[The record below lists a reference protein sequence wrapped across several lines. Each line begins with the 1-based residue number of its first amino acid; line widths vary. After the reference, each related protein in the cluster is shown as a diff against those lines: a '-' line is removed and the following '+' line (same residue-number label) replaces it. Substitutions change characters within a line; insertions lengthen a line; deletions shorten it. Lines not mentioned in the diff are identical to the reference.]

1 MIKRTTLLLFSAL
14 FFWSC
19 APTAKTA
26 VNTNI
31 AYDVVIRNGT
41 VYDGSG
47 SKGLIADVAIS
58 GDRIAKIGPNLSGK
72 GKKEIDA
79 AGMAVTPGFINM
91 LSWAFNSL
99 LRDGLSQSDIRQ
111 GVTLEVFGEGNSPGP
126 LSEAMKSEMLDW
138 NSRDDSDIPWVT
150 LGGALTHLENKGV
163 STNVAS
169 FVGATTVRIH
179 VVGYENRKA
188 TQEEISE
195 MQALVRE
202 AMEEGAVGLGSSL
215 IYAPADYADTDEL
228 IALSKVVGEYGG
240 RYISHMRSEDKDLLK
255 AYAELERIAREAG
268 VGAEIYHLKA
278 SREPYWKL
286 LDDLIDLVD
295 KAREEGLDISA
306 DMYTYNA
313 SSTGLTGVIPT
324 WVQEGGHEAWMAR
337 MQDPDV
343 RSRLIKDLEA
353 ELTVQPPE
361 GILLVGF
368 RNEKM
373 GQKYVGMTLAE
384 AAEERGQAPTD
395 AIIDMVLE
403 DDSRIQ
409 CVYFSMSEENIRK
422 KIALPWV
429 AFCSDAGSVDPS
441 WSTGMK
447 HPRAYGSFSRVLG
460 KYARDEGVI
469 TLAEGVRRLT
479 SFPADNLK
487 LKNRGSLKAGYYADV
502 VVFDPETIQDHA
514 TFREPNQYS
523 TGVAHVF
530 VNGDHVLKE
539 GEHTGATPGRFLKGP
554 GYKEND

>member
-1 MIKRTTLLLFSAL
+1 MKRTTLLLLSAL

-19 APTAKTA
+19 APVPNTTAKT
-26 VNTNI
+26 VSV
-31 AYDVVIRNGT
+31 YDVIIRNGT

-47 SKGLIADVAIS
+47 SEGFISDIAIS
-58 GDRIAKIGPNLSGK
+58 GDRINKIGSNLAGK

-79 AGMAVTPGFINM
+79 RGMAVTPGFINM
-91 LSWAFNSL
+91 LSWGFNSL
-99 LRDGLSQSDIRQ
+99 LRDGLSQSDVRQ
-111 GVTLEVFGEGNSPGP
+111 GVTLEVFGEGSSPGP
-126 LSEAMKSEMLDW
+126 LSDAMKSEMLDW
-138 NSRDDSDIPWVT
+138 NSGDDSDIPWVT
-150 LGGALTHLENKGV
+150 LGEALTHLENKGV

-240 RYISHMRSEDKDLLK
+240 RYISHMRSEDKDLLI

-337 MQDPDV
+337 MRDPDV
-343 RSRLIKDLEA
+343 RPRLIKDLEA

-487 LKNRGSLKAGYYADV
+487 LKNRGRLKAGYYADV

-554 GYKEND
+554 GYKGND

>member
-1 MIKRTTLLLFSAL
+1 MKRTTLLLLSAL

-19 APTAKTA
+19 APVPNTTAKT
-26 VNTNI
+26 VSV
-31 AYDVVIRNGT
+31 YDVIIRNGT

-47 SKGLIADVAIS
+47 SEGFISDIAIS
-58 GDRIAKIGPNLSGK
+58 GDRINKIGSNLAGK

-79 AGMAVTPGFINM
+79 RGMAVTPGFINM
-91 LSWAFNSL
+91 LSWGFNSL

-111 GVTLEVFGEGNSPGP
+111 GVTLEVFGEGSSPGP
-126 LSEAMKSEMLDW
+126 LSDVMKSEMLDW
-138 NSRDDSDIPWVT
+138 NSGDDSDIPWVT
-150 LGGALTHLENKGV
+150 LGEALTHLENKGV

-343 RSRLIKDLEA
+343 RPRLIKDLEV

>member
-1 MIKRTTLLLFSAL
+1 MKRTTLLLLSAL

-19 APTAKTA
+19 APVPNTTAKT
-26 VNTNI
+26 VSV
-31 AYDVVIRNGT
+31 YDVIIRNGT

-47 SKGLIADVAIS
+47 SEGFISDIAIS
-58 GDRIAKIGPNLSGK
+58 GDRINKIGSNLAGK

-79 AGMAVTPGFINM
+79 RGMAVTPGFINM
-91 LSWAFNSL
+91 LSWGFNSL

-111 GVTLEVFGEGNSPGP
+111 GVTLEVFGEGSSPGP
-126 LSEAMKSEMLDW
+126 LSDVMKSEMLDW
-138 NSRDDSDIPWVT
+138 NSGDDSDIPWVT
-150 LGGALTHLENKGV
+150 LGEALTHLENKGV

>member
-1 MIKRTTLLLFSAL
+1 MKRTTLLLLSAL

-19 APTAKTA
+19 APVPNTTAKT
-26 VNTNI
+26 VSV
-31 AYDVVIRNGT
+31 YDVIIRNGT

-47 SKGLIADVAIS
+47 SEGFISDIAIS
-58 GDRIAKIGPNLSGK
+58 GDRINKIGSNLPGK
-72 GKKEIDA
+72 GKKEINA
-79 AGMAVTPGFINM
+79 TGMAVTPGFINM

-99 LRDGLSQSDIRQ
+99 LRDGFSQSDIRQ

-138 NSRDDSDIPWVT
+138 NSGDDSDIPWVT
-150 LGGALTHLENKGV
+150 LGEALTHLENKGV

-324 WVQEGGHEAWMAR
+324 WVQEGGHEDWMAR
-337 MQDPDV
+337 MRDPDV
-343 RSRLIKDLEA
+343 RPRLIKDLEA

-384 AAEERGQAPTD
+384 AAEERGQAPVD

-487 LKNRGSLKAGYYADV
+487 LKNRGRLKAGYYADV

-554 GYKEND
+554 GYKGND

>member
-1 MIKRTTLLLFSAL
+1 MKRTTLLLFSAL

-19 APTAKTA
+19 AQTANRA
-26 VNTNI
+26 DNSNSV
-31 AYDVVIRNGT
+31 YDVVVRNGT

-47 SKGLIADVAIS
+47 SEGFIADVAIS
-58 GDRIAKIGPNLSGK
+58 GDRIAKIGPKLSGK

-79 AGMAVTPGFINM
+79 AGMAVAPGFINM

-126 LSEAMKSEMLDW
+126 LSDAMKSEMLDW
-138 NSRDDSDIPWVT
+138 NSGDDSDIPWVT
-150 LGGALTHLENKGV
+150 LGEALTHLENKGV

-343 RSRLIKDLEA
+343 RPRLIKDLEA

-373 GQKYVGMTLAE
+373 GKKYVGMTLAE
-384 AAEERGQAPTD
+384 AAEERGQAPVD

-487 LKNRGSLKAGYYADV
+487 LKNRGRLKGGYYADV

-554 GYKEND
+554 GYRGNP

>member
-1 MIKRTTLLLFSAL
+1 MKRTTLLLFSTL

-19 APTAKTA
+19 SPTANTA
-26 VNTNI
+26 VNINS
-31 AYDVVIRNGT
+31 AYDVVVRNGT

-47 SKGLIADVAIS
+47 SEGFIADVAIS
-58 GDRIAKIGPNLSGK
+58 GDRIAKIGPKLSGK

-79 AGMAVTPGFINM
+79 TGMAITPGFINM

-126 LSEAMKSEMLDW
+126 LSDAMKSEMLGW
-138 NSRDDSDIPWVT
+138 NSGDDSEIPWVT
-150 LGGALTHLENKGV
+150 LGEALTHLENKGV

-188 TQEEISE
+188 TPEEISE

-228 IALSKVVGEYGG
+228 ISLSKVVGEYGG

-255 AYAELERIAREAG
+255 AYGELERIAREAG

-295 KAREEGLDISA
+295 KAREDGLDISA

-337 MQDPDV
+337 MQDPVV
-343 RSRLIKDLEA
+343 RPRLMKDLEA
-353 ELTVQPPE
+353 ELVVQPPE

-373 GQKYVGMTLAE
+373 GEKYVGMTLAE
-384 AAEERGQAPTD
+384 AAEERGQAPAD
-395 AIIDMVLE
+395 AIIDMVVE

-409 CVYFSMSEENIRK
+409 CVYFSMSEDNIRK

-447 HPRAYGSFSRVLG
+447 HPRAYGSFIRVLG

-469 TLAEGVRRLT
+469 TVGEGVRRLT

-487 LKNRGSLKAGYYADV
+487 LKNRGRLKAGYYADV

-530 VNGDHVLKE
+530 VNGEHVLKE

-554 GYKEND
+554 GYKDNP

>member
-1 MIKRTTLLLFSAL
+1 MKLFKLFFFSAL
-14 FFWSC
+14 FIWSC
-19 APTAKTA
+19 APVPNTTGKTLP
-26 VNTNI
+26 V
-31 AYDVVIRNGT
+31 YDLMIRNGT

-47 SKGLIADVAIS
+47 SEGFISDIAIS
-58 GDRIAKIGPNLSGK
+58 GDRINKIGSNLPGK

-79 AGMAVTPGFINM
+79 TGMAVTPGFINM

-126 LSEAMKSEMLDW
+126 LSEAMKSEMVDW
-138 NSRDDSDIPWVT
+138 NSEDDSDIPWVT
-150 LGGALTHLENKGV
+150 LGEALTHLENKGV

-337 MQDPDV
+337 MRDPDV
-343 RSRLIKDLEA
+343 RPRLIKDLEA

-384 AAEERGQAPTD
+384 AAEERGQAPVD

-487 LKNRGSLKAGYYADV
+487 LKNRGRLKAGYYADV

-554 GYKEND
+554 GYKGND

>member
-1 MIKRTTLLLFSAL
+1 MQLCKQFFFSAL

-19 APTAKTA
+19 APVPNTTGKTLP
-26 VNTNI
+26 V
-31 AYDVVIRNGT
+31 YDVIIRNGT

-47 SKGLIADVAIS
+47 SEGFISDIAIS
-58 GDRIAKIGPNLSGK
+58 GDRINKIGSNLAGK

-79 AGMAVTPGFINM
+79 RGMAVTPGFINM
-91 LSWAFNSL
+91 LSWGFNSL

-111 GVTLEVFGEGNSPGP
+111 GVTLEVFGEGSSPGP
-126 LSEAMKSEMLDW
+126 LSDVMKSEMLDW
-138 NSRDDSDIPWVT
+138 NSGDDSDIPWVT
-150 LGGALTHLENKGV
+150 LGEALTHLENKGV

-337 MQDPDV
+337 MRDPDV
-343 RSRLIKDLEA
+343 RPRLIKDLEA

-487 LKNRGSLKAGYYADV
+487 LKNRGRLKGGYYADV

-554 GYKEND
+554 GYKGND

>member
-1 MIKRTTLLLFSAL
+1 MKRTTLLLLSAL

-19 APTAKTA
+19 APVPNTTAKT
-26 VNTNI
+26 VSV
-31 AYDVVIRNGT
+31 YDVIIRNGT

-47 SKGLIADVAIS
+47 SEGFISDIAIS
-58 GDRIAKIGPNLSGK
+58 GDRINKIGSNLPGK

-79 AGMAVTPGFINM
+79 TGMAVTPGFINM

-99 LRDGLSQSDIRQ
+99 LRDGLSQSDVRQ
-111 GVTLEVFGEGNSPGP
+111 GVTLEVFGEGSSPGP
-126 LSEAMKSEMLDW
+126 LSDAMKSEMLDW
-138 NSRDDSDIPWVT
+138 NSGDDSDIPWVT
-150 LGGALTHLENKGV
+150 LGEALTHLENKGV

-179 VVGYENRKA
+179 VIGYENRKA

-240 RYISHMRSEDKDLLK
+240 RYISHMRSEDKDLLI

-487 LKNRGSLKAGYYADV
+487 LKNRGRLKAGYYADV

-554 GYKEND
+554 GYKGND